1 MIKITTNLPEGVLAS
16 TDSFYI
22 EEQKGY
28 YKYCIYS
35 HNGWVVDTAR
45 NFGEAKKMMETLQFA
60 EDIRDGNGLR
70 PVRTGRRV
78 VLQPQRRPVRVS
90 PEHV

>member
-45 NFGEAKKMMETLQFA
+45 DFGEPKKMMETL
-60 EDIRDGNGLR
+60 
-70 PVRTGRRV
+70 
-78 VLQPQRRPVRVS
+78 
-90 PEHV
+90 

>member
-1 MIKITTNLPEGVLAS
+1 MGLEIIVMIKITTNLPEGVLAS

-45 NFGEAKKMMETLQFA
+45 DFGEAKKMMETLQFA
-60 EDIRDGNGLR
+60 EDIRDEVEIALEER
-70 PVRTGRRV
+70 GRYY
-78 VLQPQRRPVRVS
+78 
-90 PEHV
+90 

>member
-1 MIKITTNLPEGVLAS
+1 MGLEIIVMIKITTNLPEGVLAS

-45 NFGEAKKMMETLQFA
+45 DFGEAKKMMETLQFA
-60 EDIRDGNGLR
+60 EDIRDEVEIALEER
-70 PVRTGRRV
+70 GRY
-78 VLQPQRRPVRVS
+78 
-90 PEHV
+90 

>member
-1 MIKITTNLPEGVLAS
+1 MGLEIIVMIKITTNLPEGVLAS

-22 EEQKGY
+22 EKQKGY

-45 NFGEAKKMMETLQFA
+45 DFGEAKKMMETLQFA
-60 EDIRDGNGLR
+60 EDIRDEVEIALEER
-70 PVRTGRRV
+70 GRY
-78 VLQPQRRPVRVS
+78 
-90 PEHV
+90 

>member
-45 NFGEAKKMMETLQFA
+45 NLGEAKKMMETLQFA
-60 EDIRDGNGLR
+60 EDIRDEVEIALEER
-70 PVRTGRRV
+70 GRY
-78 VLQPQRRPVRVS
+78 
-90 PEHV
+90 

>member
-1 MIKITTNLPEGVLAS
+1 MGLEIIVMIRITTNLPEGVLAS

-45 NFGEAKKMMETLQFA
+45 DFGEAKKMMETLQFA
-60 EDIRDGNGLR
+60 EDIRDEVEIALEER
-70 PVRTGRRV
+70 GRY
-78 VLQPQRRPVRVS
+78 
-90 PEHV
+90 

>member
-1 MIKITTNLPEGVLAS
+1 MGLEIIVMIKITTNLPEGVLAS

-22 EEQKGY
+22 EKQKGY

-45 NFGEAKKMMETLQFA
+45 DFGEAKKMMETLQFA
-60 EDIRDGNGLR
+60 EDIRDEVEIELEERGKY
-70 PVRTGRRV
+70 
-78 VLQPQRRPVRVS
+78 
-90 PEHV
+90 

>member
-1 MIKITTNLPEGVLAS
+1 MGLEIIVMIKITTNLPEGVLAS

-60 EDIRDGNGLR
+60 EDIRDEVEIALEER
-70 PVRTGRRV
+70 GRY
-78 VLQPQRRPVRVS
+78 
-90 PEHV
+90 